1 MFSISARFRP
11 SRSKTQSERPG
22 VVFYRISGRP
32 TLIDGPKVERD
43 VNSDIRGIDDNV
55 LQSEKDRIMSHIRLL
70 YMIVER
76 REQSGGTF
84 TTDDVVEDFKTA
96 LSGSSSMAD
105 IMARARSEFPFRNDL
120 VSVGREF
127 KGDFKPIYAR
137 LDITD
142 KDSVV
147 EYISTLSR
155 TLKNEKRNSQAR
167 NFLSLLSNLRLFA
180 KDDDL
185 SFSHIDAAFIHRY
198 AVWLKQTGI
207 SDSTQSFYLR
217 TLRTVLNKAKK
228 EGMTDVSPD
237 WFSDVDTKIY
247 QSDPTPVGTFSRELL
262 LKIRDV
268 DLSSNEAMALVRD
281 MFMFGY
287 YCGGMELVDVV
298 NLTYDNLRGNTLRYC
313 RRLKGKEIA
322 VVLGAQAR
330 AILERYKTSG
340 CHHLFPLLEQS
351 GGIQFSSLR
360 NNVGQHMKALGKFV
374 GYTQLSFSM
383 NIKAYKSIASQEC
396 ISELLLGD
404 G

>member
-1 MFSISARFRP
+1 M
-11 SRSKTQSERPG
+11 
-22 VVFYRISGRP
+22 VFYRITGRP
-32 TLIDGPKVERD
+32 SLIDGPKVERD

-55 LQSEKDRIMSHIRLL
+55 LRSEKDRIMSHIRLL

-84 TTDDVVEDFKTA
+84 TTDDVVEDFRSA

-105 IMARARSEFPFRNDL
+105 IMARARSEFPIRNDL

-127 KGDFKPIYAR
+127 KGDFQPIYSR
-137 LDITD
+137 PDITD

-147 EYISTLSR
+147 EYIYTISR

-180 KDDDL
+180 KDYDL

-198 AVWLKQTGI
+198 AGWLKQTGI

-228 EGMTDVSPD
+228 EGLTDVSPD

-247 QSDPTPVGTFSRELL
+247 HSDSASDGAFSRELL

-268 DLSSNEAMALVRD
+268 NLSSNEAVALARD

-298 NLTYDNLRGNTLRYC
+298 NLTTDNLRGNTLRYY

-340 CHHLFPLLEQS
+340 SRHLFPLLEQS

-383 NIKAYKSIASQEC
+383 NIKAYKSIASQES

>member
-11 SRSKTQSERPG
+11 SRSKTKSERPG
-22 VVFYRISGRP
+22 VVFYRISGQP
-32 TLIDGPKVERD
+32 SLTDCPKIERD

-84 TTDDVVEDFKTA
+84 TTDDVVEDFRSA

-105 IMARARSEFPFRNDL
+105 IMALARSEFPIRNDL

-127 KGDFKPIYAR
+127 KGDFKPVYSR
-137 LDITD
+137 PDITD

-147 EYISTLSR
+147 EYIPTLAR
-155 TLKNEKRNSQAR
+155 TLKDEKRNSQSR

-185 SFSHIDAAFIHRY
+185 SFSHIDAGFIQRY
-198 AVWLKQTGI
+198 AGWLKQTGI
-207 SDSTQSFYLR
+207 SESTQSFYLR
-217 TLRTVLNKAKK
+217 TLRTVLNKAQKD
-228 EGMTDVSPD
+228 GLTDVSPD
-237 WFSDVDTKIY
+237 WFADVNTKIY
-247 QSDPTPVGTFSRELL
+247 HSGLMPDRAFSRELL
-262 LKIRDV
+262 LKVRDV
-268 DLSSNEAMALVRD
+268 DLSSNESVALVRD

-298 NLTYDNLRGNTLRYC
+298 NLTSDNLQGKTLRYC

-340 CHHLFPLLEQS
+340 SRHLFPLLEQS

-383 NIKAYKSIASQEC
+383 NIKAYKSIASQES